1 MKVMSALRLV
11 FLDCEAVKIMGWRA
25 ENLYQLA
32 TSHHYRDSLILQ
44 MIIRDKTVIIIELQS
59 HLPSLLV
66 C

>member
-32 TSHHYRDSLILQ
+32 TSHHYRDNLILQ
-44 MIIRDKTVIIIELQS
+44 MIILETKL
-59 HLPSLLV
+59 
-66 C
+66 